1 MQLKATKLA
10 AILSRLHFAR
20 LALFA
25 AFGLCA
31 AAPQTAQGDQWFRF
45 TITGRANYK
54 GDLHDYIQLDEFALV
69 DESGTVV
76 SRGLQQDTSGSELP
90 AADKFKY
97 SGPYA
102 ADSQVNL
109 FTQGNLKYCVPKIT
123 SVNPLDE
130 NQRPIFTIH
139 LGPSVAPVAGY
150 NLRSGNDTGDYN
162 GACYGRAP
170 VAWTIETSLDGG
182 ATWVVIDTK
191 TVSNDAG
198 LTSNNT
204 WYDGGGSSNDG
215 PTTFYPFSSLGFL
228 RRLAAD
234 ERRVAVDDDP
244 YATGG
249 DIVLKA
255 GDDYIHVFYDTS
267 AAKTFTVNK
276 SCSAEILAVGGGGS
290 GGGDCGGGGGA
301 GGLVY
306 KENVL
311 LTPNDYTVTVGAGG
325 AGPTEK
331 IRGNTGSNTSFK
343 LGDANVID
351 VALGGGG
358 GGMYNDG
365 NGASGGSGGGAC
377 NLGGTVGVG
386 SNGQGNNGGK
396 GAGSDYGGGG
406 GGAGAA
412 GSDSDGANG
421 GSGGDGLEYGL
432 RFFGWQQYFAGGGG
446 GGNAQDSNDSVGGLG
461 GGGKGGCK
469 TASTFSAGEN
479 GLGAGGG
486 GGGGGSNKGGGAG
499 GSGIVIIRCSPRAAQ
514 WFRLTITERWGRSD
528 EQTGTCW
535 DGYFQLGEFALFDEL
550 GNQVNKNLTMGTS
563 ATELSAGQ
571 YHCSVDFEAGKNAD
585 KVFDGVFATKDDK
598 WGCDLKHTLR
608 TVNPPIVFTMRLA
621 EDAATVAKYNL
632 ATGDDNHYRHP
643 SAWKLESSSDG
654 VNWVTVDEQRIDD
667 EQWVVDAQWF
677 SKGNSALSA
686 WYAGGGKGEKPT
698 KFYALQPQELPLPA
712 GFTRLEWIKSTRQQR
727 ILTDYYPNP
736 KTWMQVDCMFTNVFQ
751 YSGHDLSDPKE
762 QYFFGT
768 IREDSRPRYNMAFGG
783 IDGQSE
789 WIWFYPDS
797 TGFRLNFTSVGENAI
812 RSQLTVSNG
821 VEKAVV
827 EWTGG
832 ITYTDSAPSK
842 KQQVCQDP
850 LVLFGCGDKNF
861 GSYDM
866 TVWSWKIYE
875 SDSGSGVN
883 DPSSHLVHNF
893 IPALSPTGVPGLFDS
908 ITGEF
913 LSSATATPFAY
924 QKADQWFR
932 FTMKRK
938 WGGATTAG
946 NRLELDE
953 LALYTAENVNVATG
967 LLKSTASA
975 TAIPAGMFVV
985 NSMNYGVDSTWPA
998 ERVFDGSHGDDDK
1011 VNFCNN
1017 VDTDVVDC
1025 CYTIHLSADA
1035 GEVVKYNLMTGGSL
1049 PYHKN
1054 RTPIAWTMERSY
1066 DGVNWELVDER
1077 TDEKS
1082 NGGCPQTA
1090 FTWYNNGGTY
1100 NTSTGANA
1108 VPSNFYWF
1116 AELPLPELL
1125 QSEYDYVGYK
1135 LVPAVKGAEGLI
1147 ASGTT
1152 AATNAGT
1159 YKIVYS
1165 LPAGAKW
1172 VGGSTAPYEIEW
1184 SIVSPRPKFLER
1196 LAADPRRVDD
1206 TPSVYSAYATGGDL
1220 ILKDEDLGV
1229 FIHVFTNTTG
1239 TAQFH
1244 ANQALDNASVLVVAG
1259 GGQGGPTY
1267 KGCSGGGG
1275 AGGVIY
1281 QEGCVLSGN
1290 ADYAVKVGVGG
1301 ENKDPGSFHDVRV
1314 KSLNGGDSQF
1324 GSYTAIGGGA
1334 GAGNAW
1340 GGNNGTAIGSDGGS
1354 GGGAQYHSQT
1364 SKPVSGGKGTEGQG
1378 FAGGSITVVIANNNR
1393 GSGGGGAGGPGA
1405 DISSKSDVSTG
1416 GPGRKL
1422 SILGFDQCFGGGGAG
1437 YQEGSVTAM
1446 GGVGGGGC
1454 VFEGQYMGQ
1463 SGENGLGGGAAGV
1476 NGVEAQ
1482 NPSIPAGGDGIV
1494 IVRYSYNAN
1503 ANVKV
1508 AKPTAKAGLL
1518 YNGCTQ
1524 LAVEE
1529 GEGYVLSGRVSA
1541 DNAGS
1546 YTATATLLAGY
1557 EWADGS
1563 TSALT
1568 LSWRIDP
1575 APITGVQ
1582 LSANE
1587 AQYTGSSVAQPT
1599 VVAVTTANGLTITD
1613 ANCGWE
1619 LPVRYERDRQETTDF
1634 TRLGYISVVVTGK
1647 GNLTGTKAATFRIYD
1662 PKKIPL
1668 PKPVQVYEYTGNPIT
1683 PTFEPTGGYTI
1694 APKGYTPTSGNYAAT
1709 ECGVY
1714 TVTCTLENGKTW
1726 ENGSTGPYEV
1736 TWEIVKKQTFLE
1748 KLASDPRRV
1757 NGEGVTDFD
1766 TGLAQGGDLVLF
1778 DPEASA
1784 FIHVFTNTAE
1794 AAIFTARQN
1803 LNAWVLA
1810 VGGGGSGGNNDG
1822 GGGGAGG
1829 MIEDKNLPFVQE
1841 QSVSITIG
1849 AGAPGVASGHGFTGS
1864 QTQINI
1870 PGLDSIIAYGGGGGG
1885 CVDWHIVSDQNPA
1898 KGDLIDGYGGE
1909 NVGSGGGAS
1918 GYYYNTWD
1926 PSGSG
1931 VPGRSITMYKGVKQG
1946 NDGGAANSNRS
1957 CPAGGGGGAGAAGET
1972 PDSYDQHPGRHGS
1985 GQNIGGYGGIGRS
1998 SDILGISQ
2006 YFAGGGG
2013 SGGNHAGSGI
2023 ALGGEGGG
2031 GNGAGYS
2038 TAAVSSSVPVAQSG
2052 ENGLGGGGGGGKGGD
2067 AHADYKYGA
2076 PGGNGIVIIRYMA
2089 TPPIEVPVPTA
2100 KTGLFYNGNTQVG
2113 VPESF
2118 AYTLADYYATTAG
2131 TYTATAT
2138 LNHGYRWAD
2147 STGDNDLTRTVEWT
2161 ILNYMR
2167 LEALDNG
2174 DSLDKAGYVA
2184 LTNFHLT
2191 GTNVVELKYQFN
2203 TDATHWQNIFMT
2215 RDMLNGVRTEY
2226 GLVRAEGAEKKLQ
2239 VSYNVI
2245 DQHNNASNLETRGR
2259 DEQVVRLCPTNDT
2272 SNGLVGYCNG
2282 SAITWEIQ
2290 DRSYTMFEAEIPH
2303 DLFLFTAE
2311 NPNKLDGKPAV
2322 DGNGKLTSAALAKM
2336 YYFRVEN
2343 SATDPT
2349 PRLDLVPVQDTTTK
2363 ARGFYDLVNG
2373 NFYPLKTPVVLDGNG
2388 GEPAKQYVYTSNG
2401 DSMPALPNGTPT
2413 RAGFEFTGYAMNG
2426 WEVKPMTGKETD
2438 FIDEGTS
2445 IWAYRAYNGSGART
2459 VVNGTEFLHGLLLG
2473 TNQGPDAT
2481 RQTDPVFTTDIG
2493 FDGFSEIT
2501 VGGEFTGCTQD
2512 YTCVVS
2518 KRIEFQDRYDP
2529 RHDRVT
2535 FTLRK
2540 GLVAGKSYAVQ
2551 IISYHKADDS
2561 QPTNRLGF
2569 SENTYYEN
2577 CAPVN
2582 PMGVS
2587 FVYRFEA
2594 TNTTHSF
2601 TLYKP
2606 TEVRKGIA
2614 VFLSISA
2621 IQLRE
2626 IGEDASVMDK
2636 YLAQYYDEKGN
2647 PVKACDFGEGTT
2659 LYAQWEPGKYRVI
2672 DPENGPKI
2680 AVDPEW
2686 LNGAFGPSADYQAKL
2701 FTTNASCV
2709 VAWQAYVL
2717 GFGASEVSSAAIVE
2731 ETAQNADPDTVTI
2744 RLRGMPEKPRTNETS
2759 RLAYSLYA
2767 ASTSGG
2773 LANGGGTVVTNLDEE
2788 AYYKW
2793 PKSTFEAP
2801 LKDLT
2806 DAEPVNYYRIKVH
2819 FIFNKSE

>member
-1 MQLKATKLA
+1 MQLKATKFA
-10 AILSRLHFAR
+10 ALFSRLNFAP

-31 AAPQTAQGDQWFRF
+31 AAPQTAQADQWFRF

-446 GGNAQDSNDSVGGLG
+446 GGNPQDSNDSVGGLG
-461 GGGKGGCK
+461 GGGKGGCT

-514 WFRLTITERWGRSD
+514 WFRVTFTERWGRSD
-528 EQTGTCW
+528 ADGNCY

-563 ATELSAGQ
+563 ATELAPNQ
-571 YHCSVDFEAGKNAD
+571 YFAFDGGVNAD
-585 KVFDGVFATKDDK
+585 MCFNGSIATVEDRVCFSLGGGY
-598 WGCDLKHTLR
+598 WLSR
-608 TVNPPIVFTMRLA
+608 TAFLPQSITMRLA
-621 EDAATVAKYNL
+621 EDAATVVKYNL
-632 ATGDDNHYRHP
+632 ATGADTGESIYRHP
-643 SAWKLESSSDG
+643 SAWKLEASSDG
-654 VNWVTVDEQRIDD
+654 VNWTVVDEQRIDGAS
-667 EQWVVDAQWF
+667 WVGDWIDKNKASVQP
-677 SKGNSALSA
+677 S

-712 GFTRLEWIKSTRQQR
+712 GFTRLEWIKSTRAQR

-736 KTWMQVDCMFTNVFQ
+736 KTWMQVDCMFTGGFKCSKGAGDWKMPDDCINFIFSTCNEWYRPTFNLWFGDETFQ
-751 YSGHDLSDPKE
+751 TNAL
-762 QYFFGT
+762 YFSVNNRNSTYPNHNLLGGLGT
-768 IREDSRPRYNMAFGG
+768 DASRN
-783 IDGQSE
+783 
-789 WIWFYPDS
+789 
-797 TGFRLNFTSVGENAI
+797 L
-812 RSQLTVSNG
+812 LTVSNG
-821 VEKAVV
+821 TYNAWLDWPLGIEKSGSTARN
-827 EWTGG
+827 
-832 ITYTDSAPSK
+832 DSTCP
-842 KQQVCQDP
+842 DP
-850 LVLFGCGDKNF
+850 LMLFGLGDKNF
-861 GSYDM
+861 GAYEM

-913 LSSATATPFAY
+913 LSSATATPFEY
-924 QKADQWFR
+924 QEAGQWFR
-932 FTMKRK
+932 FTILKRLSNEENFIIQLGK
-938 WGGATTAG
+938 FG
-946 NRLELDE
+946 
-953 LALYTAENVNVATG
+953 LYTADGKNVATN
-967 LLKSTASA
+967 LARYTTDAQSV
-975 TAIPAGMFVV
+975 PAGQFYY
-985 NSMNYGVDSTWPA
+985 S
-998 ERVFDGSHGDDDK
+998 
-1011 VNFCNN
+1011 NN
-1017 VDTDVVDC
+1017 VGNLDAFHSEWLFDEDYSKDHKFGATSAV
-1025 CYTIHLSADA
+1025 YARHTFTMHLAANAD
-1035 GEVVKYNLMTGGSL
+1035 EVVKYNMMSANDTAG
-1049 PYHKN
+1049 
-1054 RTPIAWTMERSY
+1054 AWLGRAPSMWTLERSY
-1066 DGVNWELVDER
+1066 DGVVWEMVDEQL
-1077 TDEKS
+1077 DEATC
-1082 NGGCPQTA
+1082 GYPTTGY
-1090 FTWYNNGGTY
+1090 TWYNNGGRY
-1100 NTSTGANA
+1100 NDTTGANA
-1108 VPSNFYWF
+1108 VPTNFYWL

-1152 AATNAGT
+1152 AATNTGT

-1196 LAADPRRVDD
+1196 LAADTRRVDA

-1220 ILKDEDLGV
+1220 VLKDEDLGV
-1229 FIHVFTNTTG
+1229 FIHVFTNTAAAKQF
-1239 TAQFH
+1239 TA
-1244 ANQALDNASVLVVAG
+1244 NSELKNVDILVVGG
-1259 GGQGGPTY
+1259 GGQGGAQH

-1275 AGGVIY
+1275 AGGVVYSQGLDLATGAY
-1281 QEGCVLSGN
+1281 QVS
-1290 ADYAVKVGVGG
+1290 VGHGG
-1301 ENKDPGSFHDVRV
+1301 AN
-1314 KSLNGGDSQF
+1314 GDSV
-1324 GSYTAIGGGA
+1324 GS
-1334 GAGNAW
+1334 
-1340 GGNNGTAIGSDGGS
+1340 NNGTDSSLSGSGLSLTAKGGGHGGGNEHTPVQGSSGGCGGGSQYKQNQSSIRQSGGEGSDG
-1354 GGGAQYHSQT
+1354 
-1364 SKPVSGGKGTEGQG
+1364 QG
-1378 FAGGSITVVIANNNR
+1378 FRGGSVLASLDYNFAT
-1393 GSGGGGAGGPGA
+1393 GGGGAGEPGA
-1405 DISSKSDVSTG
+1405 DVASASDLPMG
-1416 GPGRKL
+1416 GNGRRI
-1422 SILGFDQCFGGGGAG
+1422 SILGFDQVFGGGGAG
-1437 YQEGSVTAM
+1437 WSESNNSSNDIY
-1446 GGVGGGGC
+1446 GGIGGGGSIRAKNSGWG
-1454 VFEGQYMGQ
+1454 EP
-1463 SGENGLGGGAAGV
+1463 GENGLGGGGAGQNS
-1476 NGVEAQ
+1476 NGN
-1482 NPSIPAGGDGIV
+1482 NPSTYRFGGDGIV
-1494 IVRYSYNAN
+1494 IVRYSYNTT

-1575 APITGVQ
+1575 APITGVR

-1613 ANCGWE
+1613 ANCGWDFG
-1619 LPVRYERDRQETTDF
+1619 YERDRKETTDF
-1634 TRLGYISVVVTGK
+1634 TSLGYISVVVTGK

-1668 PKPVQVYEYTGNPIT
+1668 PKPVPASYEYTGSAIT
-1683 PTFEPTGGYTI
+1683 PTFEPAPSLATYTLS
-1694 APKGYTPTSGNYAAT
+1694 GVTSTNQI
-1709 ECGVY
+1709 GVY
-1714 TVTCTLENGKTW
+1714 TVTCTLKDGCSW

-1757 NGEGVTDFD
+1757 NDEGETDFD
-1766 TGLAQGGDLVLF
+1766 SGLAQGGDLVLF

-1784 FIHVFTNTAE
+1784 FIHVFTNTA
-1794 AAIFTARQN
+1794 AAATFTPSAN
-1803 LNAWVLA
+1803 LNARVLL
-1810 VGGGGSGGNNDG
+1810 V
-1822 GGGGAGG
+1822 GGGGAGN
-1829 MIEDKNLPFVQE
+1829 KNC
-1841 QSVSITIG
+1841 
-1849 AGAPGVASGHGFTGS
+1849 
-1864 QTQINI
+1864 
-1870 PGLDSIIAYGGGGGG
+1870 GGGGGG
-1885 CVDWHIVSDQNPA
+1885 GGVIEADCVQLAVQGYAIQVGAGQKVASNVPV
-1898 KGDLIDGYGGE
+1898 GD
-1909 NVGSGGGAS
+1909 NGGAS
-1918 GYYYNTWD
+1918 SISALGLVAGGGGKGGGYDGPRTGTAGLPDGGNGGGSLVGD
-1926 PSGSG
+1926 AGAGAVGGGHSGGSG
-1931 VPGRSITMYKGVKQG
+1931 
-1946 NDGGAANSNRS
+1946 DGMEK
-1957 CPAGGGGGAGAAGET
+1957 AGGGGGAGADG
-1972 PDSYDQHPGRHGS
+1972 GS
-1985 GQNIGGYGGIGRS
+1985 PKSGVSGGKGGDGLLK
-1998 SDILGISQ
+1998 DILGFDQ
-2006 YFAGGGG
+2006 YFGGGGGG
-2013 SGGNHAGSGI
+2013 SGKNASVSD
-2023 ALGGEGGG
+2023 GGLGGG
-2031 GNGAGYS
+2031 GIGSSTS
-2038 TAAVSSSVPVAQSG
+2038 TAGTAG
-2052 ENGLGGGGGGGKGGD
+2052 ENGLGGGGGGGESPSTASDWYAHAGGD
-2067 AHADYKYGA
+2067 
-2076 PGGNGIVIIRYMA
+2076 GIVIIRYMA
-2089 TPPIEVPVPTA
+2089 TPPITVPVPKA

-2167 LEALDNG
+2167 LEAIDNG
-2174 DSLDKAGYVA
+2174 SDPAKAGYVP
-2184 LTNFHLT
+2184 LT
-2191 GTNVVELKYQFN
+2191 GFKPKKNQAFAMTFSMNRELM
-2203 TDATHWQNIFMT
+2203 NIAQ
-2215 RDMLNGVRTEY
+2215 MLF
-2226 GLVRAEGAEKKLQ
+2226 A
-2239 VSYNVI
+2239 VSYSDDGDVSRTW
-2245 DQHNNASNLETRGR
+2245 QWNLNYTHHG
-2259 DEQVVRLCPTNDT
+2259 
-2272 SNGLVGYCNG
+2272 GVGARVLSYAHGTYNG
-2282 SAITWEIQ
+2282 SSFDTNAYVPITNPKSVVVGGVHTAVFARTLAKMSIDGEPIEHNITGVTVG
-2290 DRSYTMFEAEIPH
+2290 DALMEFPH
-2303 DLFLFTAE
+2303 DFGNDLTLFCSANVAG
-2311 NPNKLDGKPAV
+2311 NPLGADGMIRAP
-2322 DGNGKLTSAALAKM
+2322 ALAKIYGFTVM
-2336 YYFRVEN
+2336 TSED
-2343 SATDPT
+2343 DPT
-2349 PRLDLVPVQDTTTK
+2349 PVLDLVPVRRTDGV
-2363 ARGFYDLVNG
+2363 RGFYDLVNG

-2388 GEPAKQYVYTSNG
+2388 GEPAQQYVYTSNG
-2401 DSMPALPNGTPT
+2401 ELMPALPEKPT
-2413 RAGFEFTGYAMNG
+2413 RAGFDFNGYALNG

-2438 FIDEGTS
+2438 FIDEGES
-2445 IWAYRAYNGSGART
+2445 IWAYMAYAG
-2459 VVNGTEFLHGLLLG
+2459 GTKITLNKTDFVRGLNTG
-2473 TNQGPDAT
+2473 INQGSDTTNPA
-2481 RQTDPVFTTDIG
+2481 FTMDV
-2493 FDGFSEIT
+2493 GFSAFNDYPKSDSD
-2501 VGGEFTGCTQD
+2501 FTGCIPD
-2512 YTCVVS
+2512 YKNIVNA
-2518 KRIEFQDRYDP
+2518 KLEFQDTTNP

-2535 FTLRK
+2535 FTLK
-2540 GLVAGKSYAVQ
+2540 QGLEKGKSYAVQ
-2551 IISYHKADDS
+2551 IISYHYTTDPNS

-2606 TEVRKGIA
+2606 TEVKGAAETA

-2636 YLAQYYDEKGN
+2636 YLAQYYDENGT

-2686 LNGAFGPSADYQAKL
+2686 LNGAFGSDVNYQAKL
-2701 FTTNASCV
+2701 FTTNASGV

-2717 GFGASEVSSAAIVE
+2717 GYEASEVVTAAIVE

-2767 ASTSGG
+2767 AKTPEG
-2773 LANGGGTVVTNLDEE
+2773 LLNGGGTVVTNLEE
-2788 AYYKW
+2788 KAYYKW